1 MTKRPGVFSRGYRR
15 LATAVL
21 LITSLVAFEG
31 LSVTAALPE
40 IGAALGSV
48 NLLPWVVT
56 SYMVASG
63 FALAVAGPVIDAVG
77 ARRVFRWSTLAFLV
91 SSLVCG
97 LAPSM
102 LTLIVAR
109 ALQGFAGG
117 AVMSTSSASI
127 GLGYPESVRSRAYAM
142 ASTIWGV
149 LAFGGPALAALVLT
163 AADWRWIFLCNVP
176 LCLLAAVAGWT
187 AVPGPPEGESP
198 LRLDLPGGF
207 WLLFGLCWCLF
218 GVSRFDRWGVLGLG
232 LATLAGAVY
241 WRHSGR
247 SDAPVLAR
255 RHFAGRPF
263 GLLAASAAFI
273 MGAGIGAETYLPLY
287 LRATRGV
294 GIALAAW
301 SVLFLTVG
309 WTLGAN
315 VASRLYSRIDE
326 RQMTVLAAA
335 TMPPSLLLAGAAAWW
350 EWPLPWL
357 FAIYTLVGL
366 AVGAT
371 TNPCLTLVQFLAEPS
386 EVGRATTAHQFLRTM
401 AATLGAALAGTVIF
415 AVTAAQGADV
425 ESVRELLSGEGA
437 PASSLPEAAEGVAG
451 GFAFAHIVAAA
462 ASLFGLAAA
471 VRSARSLPKES
482 LDRLR
487 QLES

>member
-1 MTKRPGVFSRGYRR
+1 MTARPGVFSRGYRG

-48 NLLPWVVT
+48 HLLPWVVT
-56 SYMVASG
+56 AYMVASG

-77 ARRVFRWSTLAFLV
+77 ARRVFRMATVGFLL
-91 SSLVCG
+91 SSLLCG
-97 LAPSM
+97 VAQNL
-102 LTLIVAR
+102 LTLISAR
-109 ALQGFAGG
+109 ALQGLAGG
-117 AVMSTSSASI
+117 AVMATSSAAI
-127 GLGYPESVRSRAYAM
+127 GLGYPEAVRSRAYAM
-142 ASTIWGV
+142 ASTVWGV

-163 AADWRWIFLCNVP
+163 VADWRWIFLSNVP
-176 LCLLAAVAGWT
+176 LCLLAAVAGWGNI
-187 AVPGPPEGESP
+187 PGPPSGETP
-198 LRLDLPGGF
+198 LRLDLLGSF
-207 WLLFGLCWCLF
+207 WLLFGLSWCLF
-218 GVSRFDRWGVLGLG
+218 GVSRFDRWGLAGLG
-232 LATLAGAVY
+232 LAVVAGAVY

-263 GLLAASAAFI
+263 GLLAACAAFV
-273 MGAGIGAETYLPLY
+273 MGGGIGAETYLPLY
-287 LRATRGV
+287 LRASRDV

-326 RQMTVLAAA
+326 RQMAVLAAA
-335 TMPPSLLLAGAAAWW
+335 AMPPFLLLAGAAAWW
-350 EWPLPWL
+350 QWPLPWL
-357 FAIYTLVGL
+357 FAIYTIVGL
-366 AVGAT
+366 AIGAT
-371 TNPCLTLVQFLAEPS
+371 TNPCLTLVQFLAEPT

-415 AVTAAQGADV
+415 AVTAAQGTEAGAVRQLLASEVAADS
-425 ESVRELLSGEGA
+425 SVTR
-437 PASSLPEAAEGVAG
+437 AAEGLAS
-451 GFAFAHIVAAA
+451 GFAAAHVVAAA
-462 ASLFGLAAA
+462 ASLVGLLAA
-471 VRSARSLPKES
+471 VRSARSLPKER
-482 LDRLR
+482 LERLR
-487 QLES
+487 QL